1 MRDPIR
7 SSWPRLVLTVFLAS
21 TALPAG
27 ARSIAV
33 SPGAADRFGLVTDS
47 CPTFSWSSAPG
58 ALAYEL
64 AVYSLND
71 EVVGSAASMESQL
84 DTPVLAKSIL
94 ANATT
99 WTPDGESCLPD
110 AGRFGWIVRARTA
123 DGEWSEWS
131 APLLFES
138 SGGPRSREV
147 ERALAVFEQGLAE
160 DPILLQRP
168 LGGDSAPTV
177 LEERPNPAARRA
189 DPRSSPESALVFLPA
204 DSLAIGGSYGFTET
218 RDVVRW
224 VPANEFVPISNAAGF
239 PSFTRENGI
248 LRWTS
253 APAVGTFV
261 GEVRIPPNAQI
272 VGASC
277 SYVDNEPGGD
287 QQIAFVLRRAG
298 GGFSAASIS
307 FGSQTSSGAA
317 VGDQQ
322 VNGSALDQ
330 TLFGTTWSVW
340 FKVTLTQSV
349 SSSELSFRGCSAILR
364 FDELSP

>member
-7 SSWPRLVLTVFLAS
+7 SGWPGLVLTVFLAS
-21 TALPAG
+21 TALPAD

-33 SPGAADRFGLVTDS
+33 SPGAADRFDLVTDS
-47 CPTFSWSSAPG
+47 CPTFSWSSTPG

-64 AVYSLND
+64 AVYSL
-71 EVVGSAASMESQL
+71 SSMESPL

-138 SGGPRSREV
+138 NGGPRSREV
-147 ERALAVFEQGLAE
+147 EKALAVFEQELAE
-160 DPILLQRP
+160 DPVPLQRS
-168 LGGDSAPTV
+168 LSGDPAPTV
-177 LEERPNPAARRA
+177 LEERPIPSARRV
-189 DPRSSPESALVFLPA
+189 DPPPGAESAIVSLPA

-224 VPANEFVPISNAAGF
+224 VPANQFVPISNAAGF

-261 GEVRIPPNAQI
+261 GEVRIPPDAQI

-287 QQIAFVLRRAG
+287 QQLAFVLRRKG
-298 GGFSAASIS
+298 NGHSVASIS
-307 FGSQTSSGAA
+307 FGAETSSGAA
-317 VGDQQ
+317 GADQQ
-322 VNGSALDQ
+322 VDGSAVNQ
-330 TLFGTTWSVW
+330 TLSGDTWSVW

-349 SSSELSFRGCSAILR
+349 SSSDLSFRGCSAILR